1 MKPGECGH
9 FDQET
14 IQRDAPALI
23 RLLHSYFR
31 ADVAGLS
38 EVPDKPL
45 LFVGNHSG
53 AAMIPDT
60 LVWIAAYLAASRKT
74 PLCTL
79 AHDGMFDAYP
89 SRLAAWMTRMGALR
103 ASHERALHALQSGF
117 AVQVYPGGDDDAC
130 RSFRRR
136 HEVIFAGRTGY
147 VALAREANVPIVP
160 VVSIGAHEAL
170 CVLSDGKRI
179 ARLLGLR
186 EKLRLTA
193 FPLTLSLPW
202 GLWLGPLPGYVPL
215 PTKVVIRALTPID
228 PYDGSIDDVDAKVR
242 ASMQQTM
249 RALAAQRRFP
259 VIG

>member
-1 MKPGECGH
+1 M
-9 FDQET
+9 
-14 IQRDAPALI
+14 
-23 RLLHSYFR
+23 
-31 ADVAGLS
+31 
-38 EVPDKPL
+38 
-45 LFVGNHSG
+45 
-53 AAMIPDT
+53 
-60 LVWIAAYLAASRKT
+60 
-74 PLCTL
+74 
-79 AHDGMFDAYP
+79 
-89 SRLAAWMTRMGALR
+89 
-103 ASHERALHALQSGF
+103 
-117 AVQVYPGGDDDAC
+117 
-130 RSFRRR
+130 
-136 HEVIFAGRTGY
+136 
-147 VALAREANVPIVP
+147 PIVP